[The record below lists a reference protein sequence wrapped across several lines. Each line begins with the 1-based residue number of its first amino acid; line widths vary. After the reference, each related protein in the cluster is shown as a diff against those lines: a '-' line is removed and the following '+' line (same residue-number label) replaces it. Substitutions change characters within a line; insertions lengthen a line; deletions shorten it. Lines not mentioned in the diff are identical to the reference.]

1 MSISRVEED
10 FIAGGVEMNVR
21 DDGRG
26 RLEERHLSVQTGFM
40 ENCYG
45 SSRVKIG
52 QTEVMC
58 CVNAEIAQTD
68 NKQGKISVNVNC
80 TPGSVSTSNMNSFG
94 TRMALKSFT
103 GILAHRTR
111 CILNTEQQPDS
122 DRFAEIPATTKEAA
136 SQQTRKQGIDLRTLY
151 IRDDK
156 CWGLYCDVT
165 VLANDGNCLTAT
177 TIAVRSAL
185 LSTRLPKVII
195 HEDIEGDEGIEI
207 SGNSEDAHE
216 IPGAR
221 ENLPICVTV
230 AKLGSHLIVDP
241 TLSEESFPLATYH
254 IGVTP
259 NLSICSITT
268 SLSSGAN
275 NPSMHTKPADVC
287 NIIEMAGGIARTMFS
302 SIDEQ
307 LKDDEE

>member
-1 MSISRVEED
+1 MSISRLEEE

-45 SSRVKIG
+45 SARVKIG
-52 QTEVMC
+52 QTEAMC
-58 CVNAEIAQTD
+58 CVNAEIAQTH
-68 NKQGKISVNVNC
+68 NKQGRLVVNVNC
-80 TPGSVSTSNMNSFG
+80 TPGSVSTDNMNSFG
-94 TRMALKSFT
+94 TKLALKSFT

-111 CILNTEQQPDS
+111 CILNTEEIPDI
-122 DRFAEIPATTKEAA
+122 DQYGEIPAIAKGAA
-136 SQQTRKQGIDLRTLY
+136 EEQQPKQGIDHKSLY

-156 CWGLYCDVT
+156 CWVLYCDVT

-185 LSTRLPKVII
+185 LATRLPKVII
-195 HEDIEGDEGIEI
+195 HDDIPGDEGIEI

-221 ENLPICVTV
+221 ENLPICVTI

-241 TLSEESFPLATYH
+241 THAEECFPLATYH

-259 NLSICSITT
+259 NLSISSVIT
-268 SLSSGAN
+268 SLSSGAD
-275 NPSMHTKPADVC
+275 NPSMHAKPNDVC
-287 NIIEMAGGIARTMFS
+287 NILNMAGGIARTMFT
-302 SIDEQ
+302 SIDDQMNE
-307 LKDDEE
+307 DE